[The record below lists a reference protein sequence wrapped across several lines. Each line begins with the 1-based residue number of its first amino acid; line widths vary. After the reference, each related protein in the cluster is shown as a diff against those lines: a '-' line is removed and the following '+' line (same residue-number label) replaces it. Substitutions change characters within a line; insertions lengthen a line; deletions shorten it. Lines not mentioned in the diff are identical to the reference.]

1 MAHLT
6 RILCVAEPRGTAA
19 GIAQLLE
26 SPERLDV
33 QAIAVVGDL
42 GARPDLRVSYRA
54 LFRALGSCRLPAFW
68 VPGPGDAPIAEY
80 LRESHNIEVVFPA
93 LHGVHGT
100 AALAPGEVIFAGVGG
115 EISDDPDAERDEVD
129 RVRLPRWE
137 PEYRLKLLREM
148 PEHERVL
155 LFATPPAHK
164 GLGTAGSD
172 VVAELVG
179 TYRPRLVVCG
189 GPPASET
196 LGRSLV
202 VAPGSA
208 AEGRYAIVD
217 LHAHS
222 VELEELST
230 AAGT

>member
-6 RILCVAEPRGTAA
+6 RILCMAEPRGSAA
-19 GIAQLLE
+19 VIGQLLE
-26 SPERLDV
+26 SPERLGV

-42 GARPDLRVSYRA
+42 GAGPGLRASYRA
-54 LFRALGSCRLPAFW
+54 LFRALGNVRLPAFW
-68 VPGPGDAPIAEY
+68 VPGPGDAPIVEY
-80 LRESHNIEVVFPA
+80 LRESHKIEVVFPA

-100 AALAPGEVIFAGVGG
+100 AALGPGEVIFAGVGG
-115 EISDDPDAERDEVD
+115 EISDDPGAERDEVD

-155 LFATPPAHK
+155 LFATPPVHK

-189 GPPASET
+189 GPSASES

-208 AEGRYAIVD
+208 AEGHYAIVD
-217 LHAHS
+217 LPAHS

-230 AAGT
+230 AAGA